1 MKKASEYSTL
11 FKNIGSEWK
20 WLLKVMSHY
29 KLEIVGYT
37 IMGVVGIAMGF
48 GASISSKYLIDAV
61 VNHNNETIASAAA
74 MVIGLAVFQIVINAV
89 GSLVSSR
96 VGTRVSNEI
105 RSQIYDSMTTA
116 NWENINKYHSG
127 DLINRLEG
135 DVSSV
140 SGSIIS
146 FLPGLFTK
154 LLQFFGCLGIVL
166 YYDVTLAFLALMSAP
181 VLFFSSR
188 FMTKMMRKY
197 NLQSRQ
203 MNGKVLSFSE
213 ESVQN
218 LQTVKAFGLTKE
230 YSEKFKELL
239 TSYRNMR
246 LAHDKFTILTT
257 LVLSFIGLVVAYSC
271 YGWGVYRLWSG
282 AITFGTMTLFL
293 QLSGSLTSSFSSIV
307 STIPNVI
314 SIATAAGRVKEITEL
329 TKENVE
335 DEEKAKTLLPLA
347 KENGVSVVAEN
358 VSYSYADGDRNVLN
372 SISFFAHPGETIA
385 FVGPSGE
392 GKTTILRLLL
402 GLVEK
407 SQGSLTMDLA
417 NGEEIDVSPSTR
429 MFCSYVPQENAIF
442 TGTIAENLRIVNP
455 DATDEELRSA
465 LKIAD
470 ALDFVEALPLG
481 LRSLVGERGVNF
493 SEGQVQ
499 RLSIARAVLC
509 NAPVLIM
516 DEATSALDK
525 ATEEQVLKN
534 LMAVDK
540 KRTCIITTH
549 RPSMLEYCNRIY
561 EIQENG
567 TLKEKSSLKIKLN

>member
-1 MKKASEYSTL
+1 MKKVNEYSTL
-11 FKNIGSEWK
+11 FRSISLEWK
-20 WLLKVMSHY
+20 WLFKIMSRY
-29 KLEIVGYT
+29 RLEIVGYT

-61 VNHNNETIASAAA
+61 VDKSGQTIVPVAA
-74 MVIGLAVFQIVINAV
+74 MVVGLAVFQIVTNAI
-89 GSLVSSR
+89 GSLISSR

-105 RSQIYDSMTTA
+105 RSEIYDAMTTA
-116 NWENINKYHSG
+116 NWESINKYHSG

-140 SGSIIS
+140 SGSVIS
-146 FLPGLFTK
+146 FLPGLLTK
-154 LLQFFGCLGIVL
+154 LIQFFGCLAIVL
-166 YYDVTLAFLALMSAP
+166 YYDITLAFLALMSAP

-197 NLQSRQ
+197 NLESRQ

-213 ESVQN
+213 ESIQN
-218 LQTVKAFGLTKE
+218 LQIVKAFGLTKE
-230 YSEKFKELL
+230 YSEKFKVIL
-239 TSYRNMR
+239 TGYRNMR
-246 LAHDKFTILTT
+246 LSHDRFTILTT

-314 SIATAAGRVKEITEL
+314 SVATAAGRIKEITEL
-329 TKENVE
+329 PKEDTDDIAKVTKMLS
-335 DEEKAKTLLPLA
+335 KAKE
-347 KENGVSVVAEN
+347 KGVSVVAEN
-358 VSYSYADGDRNVLN
+358 ITYSYADSERNVLN
-372 SISFFAHPGETIA
+372 NISFFAHPGETIA

-407 SQGSLTMDLA
+407 TEGSLKLNVPD
-417 NGEEIDVSPSTR
+417 GENMDVSPSTR
-429 MFCSYVPQENAIF
+429 RFCSYVPQENAIF

-455 DATDEELRSA
+455 VATDEELKAA
-465 LKIAD
+465 LNMAD
-470 ALDFVEALPLG
+470 ALGFVEELPLG
-481 LRSLVGERGVNF
+481 LETLVGERGVNF

-499 RLSIARAVLC
+499 RFSIARAILC
-509 NAPVLIM
+509 NAPLLIM
-516 DEATSALDK
+516 DEATSALDSD
-525 ATEEQVLKN
+525 TEERVLRG
-534 LMAVDK
+534 LMESDG
-540 KRTCIITTH
+540 KRTCVITTH
-549 RPSMLEYCNRIY
+549 RPSMLRYCNRIY
-561 EIQENG
+561 ELQENG
-567 TLKEKSSLKIKLN
+567 TLKEKPPLKD

>member
-1 MKKASEYSTL
+1 MKKVSEYSTL
-11 FKNIGSEWK
+11 FKSIGSEWK
-20 WLLKVMSHY
+20 WLLKIMSRY

-61 VNHNNETIASAAA
+61 VNHSNETIVTAAA
-74 MVIGLAVFQIVINAV
+74 LVIGLAVFQIVINAV
-89 GSLVSSR
+89 ASFISSR

-105 RSQIYDSMTTA
+105 RSEIYDAMTTA

-140 SGSIIS
+140 SGSVIS
-146 FLPGLFTK
+146 FLPGLLTK
-154 LLQFFGCLGIVL
+154 LLQFFGCLAIVL

-181 VLFFSSR
+181 VLFLSSR

-197 NLQSRQ
+197 NLESRQ

-218 LQTVKAFGLTKE
+218 LQTVKAFGLTTE
-230 YSEKFKELL
+230 YSGKFKEILK
-239 TSYRNMR
+239 SYRNMR

-293 QLSGSLTSSFSSIV
+293 QLSGSLTSSFSAIV
-307 STIPNVI
+307 STIPSVI
-314 SIATAAGRVKEITEL
+314 SIATAAGRIKEITEL
-329 TKENVE
+329 PKENI
-335 DEEKAKTLLPLA
+335 DDFRKAKELLPA
-347 KENGVSVVAEN
+347 ANENGVSIVAEN
-358 VSYSYADGDRNVLN
+358 VTYCYADGDRNVLN
-372 SISFFAHPGETIA
+372 DVSFFANPGETIA

-407 SQGSLTMDLA
+407 SEGSLKLKVTDGK
-417 NGEEIDVSPSTR
+417 NIDVSPSTR
-429 MFCSYVPQENAIF
+429 CFCSYVPQGNAIF
-442 TGTIAENLRIVNP
+442 TGTIAENLRIVNAN
-455 DATDEELRSA
+455 ATDEELKKA
-465 LKIAD
+465 LEIAD
-470 ALDFVEALPLG
+470 ALEFVEALPLG
-481 LRSLVGERGVNF
+481 LETVVGERGVNF

-509 NAPVLIM
+509 NAPLLIM
-516 DEATSALDK
+516 DEATSALDSD
-525 ATEEQVLKN
+525 TEERVLHS
-534 LMAVDK
+534 LMESDG

-549 RPSMLEYCNRIY
+549 RPSMLRFCNRVY
-561 EIQENG
+561 ELQENG
-567 TLKEKSSLKIKLN
+567 TVKLRERE

>member
-1 MKKASEYSTL
+1 MKKVSEYSTL

-20 WLLKVMSHY
+20 WLLKVMSRY

-48 GASISSKYLIDAV
+48 GASIASKYLIDAV
-61 VNHNNETIASAAA
+61 VNHSNGTIATAAA
-74 MVIGLAVFQIVINAV
+74 LVIGLAVFQIVINAV
-89 GSLVSSR
+89 SSFVSSR

-105 RSQIYDSMTTA
+105 RSRIYDGMATSK
-116 NWENINKYHSG
+116 WESINKYHSG

-140 SGSIIS
+140 STSVIS
-146 FLPGLFTK
+146 FLPGLLTK
-154 LLQFFGCLGIVL
+154 FLQFFGCLGIVL

-197 NLQSRQ
+197 NLESRQ

-213 ESVQN
+213 ESIQN

-230 YSEKFKELL
+230 YSEKFKVIL
-239 TSYRNMR
+239 TGYRNMR

-293 QLSGSLTSSFSSIV
+293 QLSGSLTSSFSAIV
-307 STIPNVI
+307 STIPSVI
-314 SIATAAGRVKEITEL
+314 SVATAAGRIKEITEL
-329 TKENVE
+329 PKENLE
-335 DEEKAKTLLPLA
+335 DFEKAKSLLPVA
-347 KENGVSVVAEN
+347 REKGVSVVAEN
-358 VSYSYADGDRNVLN
+358 ITYAYADSDRNVLN
-372 SISFFAHPGETIA
+372 NISFFAQPGETIA
-385 FVGPSGE
+385 LVGPSGE

-407 SQGSLTMDLA
+407 SQGNLKLNVSGGDV
-417 NGEEIDVSPSTR
+417 IDISPSTR
-429 MFCSYVPQENAIF
+429 QFCSYVPQENAIF
-442 TGTIAENLRIVNP
+442 TGSIAENLRIVNS
-455 DATDEELRSA
+455 DATDSELKEA

-481 LRSLVGERGVNF
+481 LETVVGERGVNF

-499 RLSIARAVLC
+499 RLSIARAILC
-509 NAPVLIM
+509 NAPLLIM
-516 DEATSALDK
+516 DEATSALDSD
-525 ATEEQVLKN
+525 TEKRVLRG
-534 LMAVDK
+534 LMESDG

-549 RPSMLEYCNRIY
+549 RPSMLKYCNRIY
-561 EIQENG
+561 ELQENG
-567 TLKEKSSLKIKLN
+567 TIKVRERD

>member
-20 WLLKVMSHY
+20 WLFKIMSRY
-29 KLEIVGYT
+29 KLEIFGYT
-37 IMGVVGIAMGF
+37 LMGVVGIVMGF
-48 GASISSKYLIDAV
+48 GATISSKYLIDAV
-61 VNHNNETIASAAA
+61 VGKNGQTIAPAAA
-74 MVIGLAVFQIVINAV
+74 LVVGLAVFQILVNAV
-89 GSLVSSR
+89 SSLVSSR
-96 VGTRVSNEI
+96 VGSRVSNEI
-105 RSQIYDSMTTA
+105 RSEIYDSIATS

-135 DVSSV
+135 DVTSV
-140 SGSIIS
+140 SGSVIS
-146 FLPGLFTK
+146 FLPGALTK

-197 NLQSRQ
+197 NLETRQ

-213 ESVQN
+213 ESFQN
-218 LQTVKAFGLTKE
+218 LQTVKAFGLTRE
-230 YSEKFKELL
+230 YSEKFKVIL
-239 TSYRNMR
+239 TGYRNMR

-257 LVLSFIGLVVAYSC
+257 LVLSLLGLVVAYSC

-293 QLSGSLTSSFSSIV
+293 QLSGSLTSSFSAIV
-307 STIPNVI
+307 STIPSVI
-314 SIATAAGRVKEITEL
+314 SIATAAGRIKEITEL
-329 TKENVE
+329 PKENTE
-335 DEEKAKTLLPLA
+335 DYEKAAELLKKA
-347 KENGVSVVAEN
+347 KSSGASVVAED
-358 VSYSYADGDRNVLN
+358 VTYRYADGDRNVLN
-372 SISFFAHPGETIA
+372 SISFYAEPGETIA

-402 GLVEK
+402 GLVKK
-407 SQGSLTMDLA
+407 SDGRLELRVSD
-417 NGEEIDVSPSTR
+417 GENIDISPSTR
-429 MFCSYVPQENAIF
+429 PFCSYVPQENAIF
-442 TGTIAENLRIVNP
+442 TGTIAENLRIVNKN
-455 DATDEELRSA
+455 ATDEELEKA
-465 LKIAD
+465 LKTAD
-470 ALDFVEALPLG
+470 AFDFVNALPLG
-481 LRSLVGERGVNF
+481 TETTVGERGVNF

-509 NAPVLIM
+509 DAPLLIM
-516 DEATSALDK
+516 DEATSALDSE
-525 ATEEQVLKN
+525 TEEKVLKA
-534 LMAVDK
+534 LMENDG

-549 RPSMLEYCNRIY
+549 RPSMLRYCQRIY

-567 TLKEKSSLKIKLN
+567 KLKVRERE

>member
-1 MKKASEYSTL
+1 MKKVSEYSTL

-20 WLLKVMSHY
+20 WLLKVMSRY
-29 KLEIVGYT
+29 KLEIIGYT

-48 GASISSKYLIDAV
+48 GASIASKYLIDAV
-61 VNHNNETIASAAA
+61 VGHNNETIISAAA
-74 MVIGLAVFQIVINAV
+74 LVIGLAVFQIIINAV
-89 GSLVSSR
+89 SSFISSR

-105 RSQIYDSMTTA
+105 RSEIYDGMATA
-116 NWENINKYHSG
+116 NWESINKYHSG

-140 SGSIIS
+140 SGSVIS

-197 NLQSRQ
+197 NLESRQ

-213 ESVQN
+213 ESIQN
-218 LQTVKAFGLTKE
+218 LQTVKAFGITKE
-230 YSEKFKELL
+230 YSEKFKVIL
-239 TSYRNMR
+239 TGYRNMR

-293 QLSGSLTSSFSSIV
+293 QLSGSLTSSFSAIV
-307 STIPNVI
+307 STIPSVI
-314 SIATAAGRVKEITEL
+314 SVATAAGRVKEITEL
-329 TKENVE
+329 PKENIE
-335 DEEKAKTLLPLA
+335 DFEKAKSMLPAA
-347 KENGVSVVAEN
+347 KEKGVSVVAEN
-358 VSYSYADGDRNVLN
+358 VTYSYADSERNVLN
-372 SISFFAHPGETIA
+372 NISFFAHPGETIA
-385 FVGPSGE
+385 LVGPSGE

-407 SQGSLTMDLA
+407 SQGSLKLNVPD
-417 NGEEIDVSPSTR
+417 GENIDISPSTR
-429 MFCSYVPQENAIF
+429 QFCSYVPQENAIF
-442 TGTIAENLRIVNP
+442 TGTIAENLRVVNP
-455 DATDEELRSA
+455 NANDAELKSA

-481 LRSLVGERGVNF
+481 LETPVGERGVNF

-509 NAPVLIM
+509 NAPLLVM
-516 DEATSALDK
+516 DEATSALDSD
-525 ATEEQVLKN
+525 TEERVLRG
-534 LMAVDK
+534 LMESDG
-540 KRTCIITTH
+540 KRTCVITTH
-549 RPSMLEYCNRIY
+549 RPSMLRYCNRIY
-561 EIQENG
+561 ELQEDG
-567 TLKEKSSLKIKLN
+567 TLKEKEPCS

>member
-20 WLLKVMSHY
+20 WLLKVMSRY

-61 VNHNNETIASAAA
+61 VNHNNETIASTAA

-89 GSLVSSR
+89 SSLISSR

-140 SGSIIS
+140 SGSVIS

-197 NLQSRQ
+197 NLQSRE
-203 MNGKVLSFSE
+203 MNGRVLSFSE

-218 LQTVKAFGLTKE
+218 LQTVKAFGLTRE

-307 STIPNVI
+307 STIPSVI
-314 SIATAAGRVKEITEL
+314 SVATAAGRVKEITEL
-329 TKENVE
+329 PKENIE
-335 DEEKAKTLLPLA
+335 DAEKAKSLLPLA

-407 SQGSLTMDLA
+407 SQGSLTMGLA

-525 ATEEQVLKN
+525 ATEEQVLQN

-567 TLKEKSSLKIKLN
+567 ALKEKKFS

>member
-1 MKKASEYSTL
+1 MKKVSEYSTL

-20 WLLKVMSHY
+20 WLLKIMSRY

-48 GASISSKYLIDAV
+48 GASIASKYLIDAV
-61 VNHNNETIASAAA
+61 VNHSNETIVTAVAL
-74 MVIGLAVFQIVINAV
+74 VIGLAVFQIVINAIS
-89 GSLVSSR
+89 SLVASR

-105 RSQIYDSMTTA
+105 RSEIYDAITVV
-116 NWENINKYHSG
+116 NWESINKYHSG

-135 DVSSV
+135 DVNSV
-140 SGSIIS
+140 SGSVIS
-146 FLPGLFTK
+146 FLPGVLTK
-154 LLQFFGCLGIVL
+154 LLQFFGCLAIVL
-166 YYDVTLAFLALMSAP
+166 YYDATLAFLALMSAP

-197 NLQSRQ
+197 NLESRQ

-218 LQTVKAFGLTKE
+218 IQTVKAFGLTKE
-230 YSEKFKELL
+230 YSKKFKELL

-293 QLSGSLTSSFSSIV
+293 QLSGSLTSSFSAIV
-307 STIPNVI
+307 STIPSVI
-314 SIATAAGRVKEITEL
+314 SVATAAGRIKEITEL
-329 TKENVE
+329 PKENFE
-335 DEEKAKTLLPLA
+335 DSEKVNAVFQKAKSD
-347 KENGVSVVAEN
+347 GVSVVAEN
-358 VSYSYADGDRNVLN
+358 VTYCYADGDRNILN
-372 SISFFAHPGETIA
+372 KISFFAHPGETIA

-407 SQGSLTMDLA
+407 SEGVLKLNVPDGDT
-417 NGEEIDVSPSTR
+417 IDVSPSTR
-429 MFCSYVPQENAIF
+429 QFCSYVPQENAIF
-442 TGTIAENLRIVNP
+442 TGTIAENLRIVNQN
-455 DATDEELRSA
+455 ATDEEIKGA

-481 LRSLVGERGVNF
+481 IETMVGERGVNF

-509 NAPVLIM
+509 NAPLLIM
-516 DEATSALDK
+516 DEATSALDSE
-525 ATEEQVLKN
+525 TEEKVLKA
-534 LMAVDK
+534 LMESDG

-549 RPSMLEYCNRIY
+549 RPSMLKYCNRIY
-561 EIQENG
+561 ELQENG
-567 TLKEKSSLKIKLN
+567 TIKLRERA

>member
-11 FKNIGSEWK
+11 FKNIGAEWK
-20 WLLKVMSHY
+20 WLLKIMSRY

-37 IMGVVGIAMGF
+37 IMGVVGVVMGF
-48 GASISSKYLIDAV
+48 GASISSKHLIDSV
-61 VNHNNETIASAAA
+61 VNHNNETIVSTAAL
-74 MVIGLAVFQIVINAV
+74 VIGLAVFQIVVNALC
-89 GSLVSSR
+89 SLVSSR

-105 RSQIYDSMTTA
+105 RSGIYDAMTTA

-140 SGSIIS
+140 SSSAIS

-154 LLQFFGCLGIVL
+154 FLQFFGCLAIVL
-166 YYDVTLAFLALMSAP
+166 YYDITLAFLALMSAP

-197 NLQSRQ
+197 NLESRQ

-218 LQTVKAFGLTKE
+218 LQTIKAFGLTAE
-230 YSEKFKELL
+230 YSHKFRELL
-239 TSYRNMR
+239 KGYRNMR

-257 LVLSFIGLVVAYSC
+257 MCLSLIGLVVAYSC

-307 STIPNVI
+307 STIPSVI
-314 SIATAAGRVKEITEL
+314 SVATAAGRIKEITEL
-329 TKENVE
+329 PKESLE
-335 DEEKAKTLLPLA
+335 DSERAGELLQRAKA
-347 KENGVSVVAEN
+347 EGVRVAAEA
-358 VSYSYADGDRNVLN
+358 VSYCYADGDKNVLN
-372 SISFFAHPGETIA
+372 NISFYANSGETIA
-385 FVGPSGE
+385 LVGPSGE

-402 GLVEK
+402 GLVKKTE
-407 SQGSLTMDLA
+407 GSLKLSVAD
-417 NGEEIDVSPSTR
+417 GSEIDISPATR
-429 MFCSYVPQENAIF
+429 RFCSYVPQENAIF
-442 TGTIAENLRIVNP
+442 TGTIAENLRIVNAN
-455 DATDEELRSA
+455 ATDEELKAA

-470 ALDFVEALPLG
+470 ALEFVEALPMGMQTLI
-481 LRSLVGERGVNF
+481 GERGVNF

-509 NAPVLIM
+509 NAPLLIM
-516 DEATSALDK
+516 DEATSALDGD
-525 ATEEQVLKN
+525 TEERVLKA
-534 LMAVDK
+534 LMTGDC

-549 RPSMLEYCNRIY
+549 RPSILKYCQRIY

-567 TLKEKSSLKIKLN
+567 TLKLRERE

>member
-1 MKKASEYSTL
+1 MKKVGEYTTL

-20 WLLKVMSHY
+20 WLLKIMNRY

-37 IMGVVGIAMGF
+37 IIGVVGIAMGF
-48 GASISSKYLIDAV
+48 GTSIASKYLIDAV
-61 VNHNNETIASAAA
+61 VGKNAQTIAPAAIL
-74 MVIGLAVFQIVINAV
+74 VVGLAVFQIVVNAV
-89 GSLVSSR
+89 CSLVSSK

-105 RSQIYDSMTTA
+105 RSEIYEGIVTA
-116 NWENINKYHSG
+116 NWEDINKYHSG

-140 SGSIIS
+140 SGSVIS
-146 FLPGLFTK
+146 FLPGAFTK
-154 LLQFFGCLGIVL
+154 FLQFFGCLGIVL

-197 NLQSRQ
+197 NLESRQ

-213 ESVQN
+213 ESFQN

-230 YSEKFKELL
+230 YSEKFKVVLAG
-239 TSYRNMR
+239 YRNMR

-257 LVLSFIGLVVAYSC
+257 LVLSFIGLIVAYSC

-293 QLSGSLTSSFSSIV
+293 QLSGSLTSSFSAIV
-307 STIPNVI
+307 STIPSVI
-314 SIATAAGRVKEITEL
+314 SIATAAGRIKEITEL
-329 TKENVE
+329 PKEDLEGFEKASVVLQ
-335 DEEKAKTLLPLA
+335 KAKT
-347 KENGVSVVAEN
+347 NGVSVVAED
-358 VSYSYADGDRNVLN
+358 VTYRYADGDRNVLN
-372 SISFFAHPGETIA
+372 NISFFANPGETIA

-402 GLVEK
+402 GLVKK
-407 SQGSLTMDLA
+407 SDGRLELSVSD
-417 NGEEIDVSPSTR
+417 GENIEISPSTR
-429 MFCSYVPQENAIF
+429 QFCSYVPQENAIF
-442 TGTIAENLRIVNP
+442 TGTVAENLRIVNKY
-455 DATDEELRSA
+455 ATDEELKNA

-470 ALDFVEALPLG
+470 AFDFIDALPLG
-481 LRSLVGERGVNF
+481 METIVGERGVNF

-509 NAPVLIM
+509 DAPLLIM
-516 DEATSALDK
+516 DEATSALDSE
-525 ATEEQVLKN
+525 TEERVLKG
-534 LMAVDK
+534 LMESDG
-540 KRTCIITTH
+540 KRTCVITTH
-549 RPSMLEYCNRIY
+549 RPSMLKYCNRIY

-567 TLKEKSSLKIKLN
+567 MLKVRERE

>member
-20 WLLKVMSHY
+20 WLLKVMSRY

-61 VNHNNETIASAAA
+61 VNHNNETIVSTAV

-89 GSLVSSR
+89 SSLVSSR

-116 NWENINKYHSG
+116 KWENINKYHSG

-140 SGSIIS
+140 SGSVIS

-197 NLQSRQ
+197 NLQSRE

-218 LQTVKAFGLTKE
+218 LQIVKAFGLTKE

-307 STIPNVI
+307 STIPSVI
-314 SIATAAGRVKEITEL
+314 SVATAAGRVKEITEL
-329 TKENVE
+329 PKENVE
-335 DEEKAKTLLPLA
+335 DAEKAKSLLPLA

-407 SQGSLTMDLA
+407 SGGSLIMGLS
-417 NGEEIDVSPSTR
+417 NSEEIDVSPSTR
-429 MFCSYVPQENAIF
+429 TFCSYVPQENAIF

-455 DATDEELRSA
+455 DATDDELRSA

-470 ALDFVEALPLG
+470 ALDFIEALPLG
-481 LRSLVGERGVNF
+481 IESLVGERGVNF

-534 LMAVDK
+534 LMAADK

-561 EIQENG
+561 ELQENG
-567 TLKEKSSLKIKLN
+567 TLKEKMI